1 MARSTTL
8 NSSEL
13 IEFIAENIAHT
24 ANWRD
29 GFSELLEYIST
40 RLTTGNGFIR
50 LYHYIAGR
58 YLEPVSTHSQDSN
71 ALIDSVFEQMAEDHM
86 PVKLPAE
93 YADYLCGETLYSVV
107 GIPFVKNGEYL
118 GGLVLA
124 GSDGEGVRDGHF
136 NDLLAFSPYLLPL
149 FESAVL
155 QEILLTNYLD
165 AIETLAVALEA
176 KDPWTRG
183 HSNMVTAYAT
193 ATARKMDL
201 DSETLRAI
209 EIGAMMH
216 DIGKIGVPDDILK
229 KPGRLTV
236 EEFEIVKRHPVIGEE
251 ILKPMQHPLFEIP
264 RQIVR
269 WHHERLDGK
278 GYPDGLTGDE
288 IPLEAK
294 ITFVADAYDA
304 MTSERPYRDA
314 LAAEDAF
321 EELRRNA
328 GTQFEP
334 EIVEVLCGLLSPMN
348 AADQKY
354 LAAETE
360 DNQ

>member
-1 MARSTTL
+1 MAKPTTI

-13 IEFIAENIAHT
+13 IEFIAENIAQT
-24 ANWRD
+24 ANWRE
-29 GFSELLEYIST
+29 GFGELLDYIST
-40 RLTTGNGFIR
+40 RLATGNGFIR

-58 YLEPVSTHSQDSN
+58 YLDPISVRSQGSN
-71 ALIDSVFEQMAEDHM
+71 PLIDSVFEQMAEDHQ
-86 PVKLPAE
+86 PVAYPSE
-93 YADYLCGETLYSVV
+93 YSGYLKGEMMYSVV
-107 GIPFVKNGEYL
+107 GIPLVKNGEYL

-124 GSDGEGVRDGHF
+124 GGDGEGVREGHF
-136 NDLLAFSPYLLPL
+136 NDLLAFSPYLIPL

-155 QEILLTNYLD
+155 QEILLTNYLE

-193 ATARKMDL
+193 ATARKMGL
-201 DSETLRAI
+201 DGKTLQAI

-229 KPGRLTV
+229 KPGQLTK
-236 EEFEIVKRHPVIGEE
+236 EEFKVVMRHPEIGEE

-264 RQIVR
+264 RNIVR
-269 WHHERLDGK
+269 WHHERIDGK
-278 GYPDGLTGDE
+278 GYPDGLKGDE
-288 IPLEAK
+288 IPLEAR

-314 LAAEDAF
+314 MSAEDAF
-321 EELRRNA
+321 EELRHHA

-334 EIVEVLCGLLSPMN
+334 DIVEVLCELLSPAN
-348 AADQKY
+348 KDEQS
-354 LAAETE
+354 EPDE
-360 DNQ
+360 